1 MMESATKAVLAN
13 KADLGIVFDT
23 DVDRS
28 AVIDSYG
35 KEINRNKL
43 IAVLSAHRFAKRTG
57 EYHCDRFGYLFRVEN
72 IH

>member
-1 MMESATKAVLAN
+1 MFPNHGSQIQKEKEAMESATKAVLAN

-43 IAVLSAHRFAKRTG
+43 IAVLSHIALQKEPGVR
-57 EYHCDRFGYLFRVEN
+57 L
-72 IH
+72 